1 MFSRLKRDFKTK
13 PTLYYAMSIAATW
26 AGIGSLMN
34 GVEMTRAYGVIPSLI
49 WVFGNVAACILFGF
63 IAPQIPKVREVF
75 RSKPMMWICGVM
87 CVFQAWLS
95 MNGMQSVFSETPLG
109 GNFGMITAYILAV
122 LFVVILFRCGMMR
135 NVLTDHFGW
144 IAVYALA
151 LGVTVTAMVQSLGNY
166 NDISAGLVAE
176 NMKTGIWKA
185 ILLLP
190 GPFTYPYF
198 FELLAYNDGNEDGT
212 RKINTKKVF
221 VLGGVLFGLYMT
233 IVFLLA
239 WAQFSPELA
248 IAKAILITLIG
259 ISTLSSSMYS
269 IYIAFDKYVGLALN
283 VAIVALWH
291 VLIPLGVMNMWT
303 LMASIRIYFVTGG
316 ILFAVIW
323 NAIEKAKGHPR
334 SRKGGE

>member
-1 MFSRLKRDFKTK
+1 MFSKLKSKFKTK

-49 WVFGNVAACILFGF
+49 WVLGNVAACIVFGLV
-63 IAPQIPKVREVF
+63 APKIPKVREVF

-95 MNGMQSVFSETPLG
+95 MNGMQSVFAETPLSS
-109 GNFGMITAYILAV
+109 NFGMFTAYALAV
-122 LFVVILFRCGMMR
+122 LFIVILFRRGMLR

-151 LGVTVTAMVQSLGNY
+151 LGVTIAAMVQSYGNY
-166 NDISAGLVAE
+166 NDISAGLTAA

-198 FELLAYNDGNEDGT
+198 FELLDYNDGNEDGT
-212 RKINTKKVF
+212 RKINTKKAF
-221 VLGGVLFGLYMT
+221 ILGGVLFGVYMA
-233 IVFLLA
+233 IVFMLA
-239 WAQFSPELA
+239 WAQFSPALS
-248 IAKAILITLIG
+248 IIKAVLITLIG
-259 ISTLSSSMYS
+259 VSTLSSSIYS
-269 IYIAFDKYVGLALN
+269 IYIAFGKYLGLALN
-283 VAIVALWH
+283 IVLVALWH

-303 LMASIRIYFVTGG
+303 LMASIRIYFVAGG
-316 ILFAVIW
+316 ILFAIIW
-323 NAIEKAKGHPR
+323 NTFEKAKGR
-334 SRKGGE
+334 SRQKGGE